1 LDRGVV
7 PDLDAILACDRA
19 IRRRAAAETIPL
31 PHGLVVRHDGLPDV
45 HHLNTVLLDAAP
57 TPSAAA
63 DAAAAL
69 VERWLRDRRH
79 RQLLFD
85 DAGAGERAAATLA
98 DRGWKRDRVVFM
110 GFTGDPPAAD
120 GDDRAREISDAE
132 LGHLQR
138 AVLADDASAAELRH
152 GVVDQL
158 VVAQRALRA
167 GTPARGFGA
176 GDGDGLQSTCT
187 LFLSTDVQRRRV
199 AMIDEVGTLRG
210 HRERGL
216 ARAVVVAAVAA
227 ARAWGADLIA
237 VPADADDWP
246 QLMYARLGF
255 APLGRRVALT
265 LSGREASG
273 SVSGAV

>member
-1 LDRGVV
+1 MV

-31 PHGLVVRHDGLPDV
+31 PQGLVVRHDGLPDV
-45 HHLNTVLLDAAP
+45 HHLNTVLLDAA
-57 TPSAAA
+57 
-63 DAAAAL
+63 
-69 VERWLRDRRH
+69 
-79 RQLLFD
+79 QLGL
-85 DAGAGERAAATLA
+85 
-98 DRGWKRDRVVFM
+98 
-110 GFTGDPPAAD
+110 
-120 GDDRAREISDAE
+120 
-132 LGHLQR
+132 
-138 AVLADDASAAELRH
+138 
-152 GVVDQL
+152 VDQL

-176 GDGDGLQSTCT
+176 GDGDGLQSMCT
-187 LFLSTDVQRRRV
+187 LFLSTDVQRLRV

-216 ARAVVVAAVAA
+216 ARAVVLAAVAA
-227 ARAWGADLIA
+227 AGTWGADLIA

-246 QLMYARLGF
+246 QLMYTRLGF

-265 LSGREASG
+265 LSGRAASG

>member
-7 PDLDAILACDRA
+7 PDLGAILACDRA
-19 IRRRAAAETIPL
+19 IRRRATAEAIPL
-31 PHGLVVRHDGLPDV
+31 PQGLVVRHGGLPDV
-45 HHLNTVLLDAAP
+45 HHLNAVLLDAAP
-57 TPSAAA
+57 TPGADTDKDA
-63 DAAAAL
+63 DAAVAL
-69 VERWLRDRRH
+69 AERWLGDRCH
-79 RQLLFD
+79 RQLVFD
-85 DAGAGERAAATLA
+85 DADAGERAAATLA
-98 DRGWKRDRVVFM
+98 DRGWKRDRIVFM

-138 AVLADDASAAELRH
+138 AALAEDVSAIELRR
-152 GVVDQL
+152 GLVDQL

-176 GDGDGLQSTCT
+176 GDGDGLQSMCT

-216 ARAVVVAAVAA
+216 ARAVVLTAVAA
-227 ARAWGADLIA
+227 ARAWRADLIA

-255 APLGRRVALT
+255 APIGRRVALT
-265 LSGREASG
+265 LRTRP
-273 SVSGAV
+273 